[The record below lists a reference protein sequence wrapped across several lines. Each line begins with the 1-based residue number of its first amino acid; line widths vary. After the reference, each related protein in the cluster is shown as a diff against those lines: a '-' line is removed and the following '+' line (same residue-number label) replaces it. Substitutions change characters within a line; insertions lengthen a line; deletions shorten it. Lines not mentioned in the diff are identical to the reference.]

1 MWRPTPQRSN
11 TQHSLSRERTAP
23 PLRISGLVQDIS
35 SANTMPLKVALPQ
48 LRGPNIAQTLRS
60 PSERSMRYSPLL
72 AILLAACRSEKLET
86 VDTSSPVE
94 LDASGADADADGY
107 DTSEDCDDAN
117 SMVNPGA
124 SEICDGIDN
133 NCDGSVDEG
142 VTTTFYADTDGDGFG
157 DAGSPTEACEQP
169 SGFVPIGNDCDDTND
184 EVYPSAPE
192 RCDGV
197 DNDCDGEI
205 DEDLT
210 ELWYADA
217 DGDSYGDPD
226 SGAESCD
233 PKQGYVDNGD
243 DCDDTNPT
251 ALPGGLEVC
260 DGADNDCD
268 GDVDEGVTTTYYEDV
283 DADTY
288 GDPDTTTESCDL
300 PTGYTETAGDCD
312 DDNGAINPA
321 ATEVCDLA
329 DNDCDGSIDES
340 DAADAGTWFADA
352 DNDGYGDPSSSTDNC
367 EQPIGYVSDSTD
379 CDDTESAANPGE
391 SEVCDGVDN
400 DCDGDTDEGV
410 TETYYADTDSDGY
423 GDSSTTTEDCSL
435 PSGYAADATD
445 CDDTESSVNPGAI
458 EVCNDVDDD
467 CDGSIDEGATSIF
480 YEDTDG
486 DGYGD
491 SSSTIEDCAVPSGY
505 SADAT
510 DCDDDNAGINPG
522 ETEVCDELDN
532 DCDGDTDEGAAAPQ
546 TWYADDDG
554 DSFGDSDLTV
564 EDCEAPSGYVDNG
577 EDCDDGNN
585 TISPDGTEVCNGEDD
600 DCDGSVDE
608 GVSSLDIFY
617 ADDDGDGFGDPDDTT
632 EACEAPSGYA
642 EDDTDCDDSDADVNP
657 DADEVCNEIDDDC
670 DGDIDTDDADLDA
683 STEETYYAD
692 DDADGYGDADRS
704 TTACSEPSGYTD
716 DDTDCDDD
724 DSDINPAASEDCNGL
739 DDDCSGYAD
748 DGGVCPC
755 SVETYDGHPY
765 MFCEY
770 SESWTN
776 AQAECSSYDYHML
789 TIDDASEDSWTDTTA
804 DSYSTSKWWIGIN
817 DISSEST
824 WVWEDGSSSS
834 YTNWGSGEPNNSGG
848 NEDCGQLNRFTNG
861 TWNDEPCASAF
872 YYICEAD

>member
-1 MWRPTPQRSN
+1 MTILNGDRS
-11 TQHSLSRERTAP
+11 TASAPHAVSTSSLHWSHT
-23 PLRISGLVQDIS
+23 V
-35 SANTMPLKVALPQ
+35 
-48 LRGPNIAQTLRS
+48 
-60 PSERSMRYSPLL
+60 RYTPLL
-72 AILLAACRSEKLET
+72 TVLLIACASEKAEVL
-86 VDTSSPVE
+86 DTSSPIE
-94 LDASGADADADGY
+94 LDTPDADADGY
-107 DTSEDCDDAN
+107 NADEDCDDAN
-117 SMVNPGA
+117 SVVNPGA
-124 SEICDGIDN
+124 VEICDGIDN
-133 NCDGSVDEG
+133 NCDGTVDEG

-157 DAGSPTEACEQP
+157 DASSPTEACEQP

-210 ELWYADA
+210 EIWYADG
-217 DGDSYGDPD
+217 DGDGYGDPD
-226 SGAESCD
+226 SGAASCD
-233 PKQGYVDNGD
+233 PKQGYVDNGE

-251 ALPGGLEVC
+251 AL
-260 DGADNDCD
+260 
-268 GDVDEGVTTTYYEDV
+268 
-283 DADTY
+283 
-288 GDPDTTTESCDL
+288 
-300 PTGYTETAGDCD
+300 
-312 DDNGAINPA
+312 
-321 ATEVCDLA
+321 
-329 DNDCDGSIDES
+329 
-340 DAADAGTWFADA
+340 
-352 DNDGYGDPSSSTDNC
+352 
-367 EQPIGYVSDSTD
+367 
-379 CDDTESAANPGE
+379 PGE

-423 GDSSTTTEDCSL
+423 GDSSSTTEDCSL
-435 PSGYAADATD
+435 PSGYAANATD
-445 CDDTESSVNPGAI
+445 CDDTETSVNPGAI
-458 EVCNDVDDD
+458 EICNDIDDD

-491 SSSTIEDCAVPSGY
+491 SSSTTEDCEAPSGY
-505 SADAT
+505 SADGS
-510 DCDDDNAGINPG
+510 DCDDDDAAINPG
-522 ETEVCDELDN
+522 ATEVCDEVDN
-532 DCDGDTDEGAAAPQ
+532 DCDGSTDDGAAAPQ
-546 TWYADDDG
+546 SWYADDDG
-554 DSFGDSDLTV
+554 DSYGDPDISV
-564 EDCEAPSGYVDNG
+564 EDCDAPSGYVDND

-642 EDDTDCDDSDADVNP
+642 EDDSDCDDSDADVNP

-670 DGDIDTDDADLDA
+670 DGDIDADDSDLDA
-683 STEETYYAD
+683 STEDTYYAD
-692 DDADGYGDADRS
+692 DDADGYGDPDFS
-704 TTACSEPSGYTD
+704 TTACSDPSGYTD
-716 DDTDCDDD
+716 DDTDCDDG

-789 TIDDASEDSWTDTTA
+789 TIDDSSEDTWTDTTA